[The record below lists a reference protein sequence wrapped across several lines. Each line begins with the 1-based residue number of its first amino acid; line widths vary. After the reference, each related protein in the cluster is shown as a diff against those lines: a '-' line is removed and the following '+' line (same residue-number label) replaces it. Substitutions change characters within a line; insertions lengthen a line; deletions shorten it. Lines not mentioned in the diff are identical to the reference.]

1 MEQEENLVMMT
12 IMFEEQLSKTLISRF
27 IAPLAD
33 DYHVDHISVS
43 DDIFCISDLKKERS
57 FSHFSL
63 IAGTEPV

>member
-12 IMFEEQLSKTLISRF
+12 IMFEEQLSKTFISRF

-43 DDIFCISDLKKERS
+43 DDTFGISDFVS
-57 FSHFSL
+57 FEYSH
-63 IAGTEPV
+63 EK